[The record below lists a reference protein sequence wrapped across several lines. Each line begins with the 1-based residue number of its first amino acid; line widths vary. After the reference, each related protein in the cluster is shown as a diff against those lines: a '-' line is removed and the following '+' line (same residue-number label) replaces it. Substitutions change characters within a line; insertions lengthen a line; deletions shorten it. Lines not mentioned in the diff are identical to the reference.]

1 MGGRRMSE
9 FSCRSTGGECVL
21 IIGNPIFLR
30 LFVKLQVCIYNIHA
44 AMKYVSLG
52 LVSSPDPTLSRGETV
67 WWTKPKK
74 FDFAHQT
81 VSCREARV
89 GWARD
94 YIRPLMHWLIWYTKW
109 VEPTILYYCIQNMIY
124 DHWSFP
130 FICFDGLA
138 SFAYSHFAYSH
149 SPTLIRLLSF
159 AYSHFAYSHFAYS
172 TNK

>member
-67 WWTKPKK
+67 W
-74 FDFAHQT
+74 
-81 VSCREARV
+81 
-89 GWARD
+89 
-94 YIRPLMHWLIWYTKW
+94 
-109 VEPTILYYCIQNMIY
+109 
-124 DHWSFP
+124 
-130 FICFDGLA
+130 
-138 SFAYSHFAYSH
+138 
-149 SPTLIRLLSF
+149 
-159 AYSHFAYSHFAYS
+159 
-172 TNK
+172 